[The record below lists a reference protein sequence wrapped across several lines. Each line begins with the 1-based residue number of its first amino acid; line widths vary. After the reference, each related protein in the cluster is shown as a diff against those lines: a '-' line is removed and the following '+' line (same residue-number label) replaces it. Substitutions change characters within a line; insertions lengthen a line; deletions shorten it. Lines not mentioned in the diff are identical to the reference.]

1 MEFRN
6 KDDLG
11 KAKKFIDAT
20 TQDSEDSGDS
30 DMEYQSL
37 LTKRKSFDKDYDQKE
52 RKIKFKVWKIVLLIS
67 LTLLIVIGNILFNF
81 GVFDLKH
88 SQYLE
93 NRRDTNMFEI
103 VSVNSTINQAKI
115 QLKIKD
121 DLSKLCL

>member
-37 LTKRKSFDKDYDQKE
+37 LTKRKSYGKDYDQNE

-81 GVFDLKH
+81 GVFDFKH
-88 SQYLE
+88 
-93 NRRDTNMFEI
+93 
-103 VSVNSTINQAKI
+103 
-115 QLKIKD
+115 
-121 DLSKLCL
+121 